1 MAEENSNSG
10 PKRGPGNP
18 RILEQNQPYRI
29 PAISPSE
36 KGMPVSLRIPRSKLE
51 RLDNLGKRAD
61 VIREAI
67 DLLLTQSEAQPT
79 VWLLFENEPGHPGR
93 LLGVFSSL
101 DLAMKAPGIPQVIG
115 VGIWEEKTSGL
126 WICKPFSDSDFYFS
140 VEAWRID
147 RLTYE

>member
-29 PAISPSE
+29 PAISPGE

-67 DLLLTQSEAQPT
+67 DLLLAQPEAQET
-79 VWLLFENEPGHPGR
+79 VWLLLENNPGVR
-93 LLGVFSSL
+93 NRVLGVFSSPA
-101 DLAMKAPGIPQVIG
+101 LAMEAPRVKEMISSGT
-115 VGIWEEKTSGL
+115 WEERTPGL
-126 WICKPFSDSDFYFS
+126 WICEPSGGEDFYFS
-140 VEAWRID
+140 LEGWRLD

>member
-29 PAISPSE
+29 PAISPGE

-67 DLLLTQSEAQPT
+67 DLLLAQSEAQAT
-79 VWLLFENEPGHPGR
+79 VWLLLENNPGVR
-93 LLGVFSSL
+93 NRVLGMFSSPA
-101 DLAMKAPGIPQVIG
+101 LAMEAPRVKEMISSGT
-115 VGIWEEKTSGL
+115 WEERTPGL
-126 WICKPFSDSDFYFS
+126 WICEPSGGEDFYFS
-140 VEAWRID
+140 LEGWRID
-147 RLTYE
+147 DE

>member
-18 RILEQNQPYRI
+18 KILEQNQPYRI
-29 PAISPSE
+29 PAISPGE

-67 DLLLTQSEAQPT
+67 DLLLAQSEAQAT
-79 VWLLFENEPGHPGR
+79 VWLLLENNPGVR
-93 LLGVFSSL
+93 NRVLGMFSSPA
-101 DLAMKAPGIPQVIG
+101 LAMEAPRVKEMISSGT
-115 VGIWEEKTSGL
+115 WEERTPGL
-126 WICKPFSDSDFYFS
+126 WICQPSGGEDFYFS
-140 VEAWRID
+140 LEGWQID
-147 RLTYE
+147 RLTDE